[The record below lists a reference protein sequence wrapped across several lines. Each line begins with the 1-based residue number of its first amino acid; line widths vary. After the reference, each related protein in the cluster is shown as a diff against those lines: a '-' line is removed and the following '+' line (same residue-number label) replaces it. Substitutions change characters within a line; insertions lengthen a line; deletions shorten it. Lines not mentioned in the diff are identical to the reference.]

1 MKSVRKRTR
10 AREIAIQALY
20 QYDAQR
26 RIGGESGSGGAGAA
40 APDAPPPE
48 GSTAL
53 AWGEIERFIGGESQD
68 PEVLGFARELV
79 AGTLDSVEE
88 IDVQLAGVVENWRV
102 ERIAAMDRAILRLAT
117 YEINARPDVPPKVSI
132 NEAIDLAKKYS
143 TAQSGSFVNGVLDR
157 LLQLRRQAQAD

>member
-26 RIGGESGSGGAGAA
+26 RIGAESASGGAGAA
-40 APDAPPPE
+40 ADAPRTE
-48 GSTAL
+48 GAPAL
-53 AWGEIERFIGGESQD
+53 AWGEIEKFIGGESQD
-68 PEVLGFARELV
+68 PEVLAFARELV

-117 YEINARPDVPPKVSI
+117 YEINARQDVPPKVSI